1 MKKMLQLSVWCNFV
15 TSKLQTISR
24 TSRKSRPT
32 SVAAFREHEKESE
45 SENESE
51 DTQTRTVLS
60 DIMDFGVDIFADQGW
75 DTDLEGEGMCEVWY
89 DLKQYVA
96 LVCV

>member
-1 MKKMLQLSVWCNFV
+1 MLQSLQMLLMSF
-15 TSKLQTISR
+15 QTISR

-32 SVAAFREHEKESE
+32 SVAAFREHEKDSE

-51 DTQTRTVLS
+51 STQTRTVLS

-75 DTDLEGEGMCEVWY
+75 DTDLEEGGWTNNLLL
-89 DLKQYVA
+89 DL
-96 LVCV
+96 